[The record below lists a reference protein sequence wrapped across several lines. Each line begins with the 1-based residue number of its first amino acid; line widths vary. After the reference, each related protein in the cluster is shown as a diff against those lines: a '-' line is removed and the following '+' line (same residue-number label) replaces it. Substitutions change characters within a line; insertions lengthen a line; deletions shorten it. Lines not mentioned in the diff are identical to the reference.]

1 MIWIY
6 FLFLFLD
13 TVLSDMVVL
22 ESVFPL
28 NEHNHIVS
36 PFDGDGVVS
45 VSNISDCIRM
55 SKYFKGLSY
64 YNQDGESINGVNV
77 NINSYVNCVLKNT
90 FWPQSRS
97 DPVFKVPQQ
106 VGTNEVLGGATFNV
120 DHFED
125 LEPSFDMHELMTGFF
140 KLTED
145 TLINKRVSSRE
156 QVLESSTNTNLLDC
170 LFRCNNNTECRH
182 VEIYK
187 GNVHDDMNI
196 GCRLFSR
203 ENIDY
208 DTTSS
213 IKYAHF
219 RRIETNNLV
228 IIDRSHDSKYVA
240 DPRTITMIVIIC
252 ILAILASLGLWDFCE
267 SRLIHRFDPI

>member
-1 MIWIY
+1 
-6 FLFLFLD
+6 
-13 TVLSDMVVL
+13 
-22 ESVFPL
+22 
-28 NEHNHIVS
+28 
-36 PFDGDGVVS
+36 
-45 VSNISDCIRM
+45 
-55 SKYFKGLSY
+55 
-64 YNQDGESINGVNV
+64 
-77 NINSYVNCVLKNT
+77 
-90 FWPQSRS
+90 
-97 DPVFKVPQQ
+97 
-106 VGTNEVLGGATFNV
+106 
-120 DHFED
+120 
-125 LEPSFDMHELMTGFF
+125 
-140 KLTED
+140 
-145 TLINKRVSSRE
+145 
-156 QVLESSTNTNLLDC
+156 
-170 LFRCNNNTECRH
+170 
-182 VEIYK
+182 
-187 GNVHDDMNI
+187 MNI